1 MTSDL
6 LRLGACQLFD
16 DEATRHRDSYDTT
29 QGGEQIDWCYCPSA
43 TNTAR
48 RKQRSW
54 IPPIRARETRDYA
67 MKRLFGRLPPVSPT
81 ATGLVLAASGLVV
94 VSESWYSPRIA
105 CESTQDTPSL
115 VSAKVP
121 KNRLIFLGSGSST
134 GCPRPLC
141 TMLFNEKSLAESGSD
156 PVLKELRDQFQEKC
170 LVSKRA
176 TVGNPLHNKDYRN
189 NPSLLIAQYDENTGQ
204 TKHVVIDVGKTFRE
218 ASLRWF
224 PYHGIA
230 ISTHHH
236 LLPTLSPRR
245 SP

>member
-1 MTSDL
+1 
-6 LRLGACQLFD
+6 
-16 DEATRHRDSYDTT
+16 
-29 QGGEQIDWCYCPSA
+29 
-43 TNTAR
+43 
-48 RKQRSW
+48 
-54 IPPIRARETRDYA
+54 

-81 ATGLVLAASGLVV
+81 AAGLVLAASGLVV

-141 TMLFNEKSLAESGSD
+141 TMLFNEKSLTESGSD

-224 PYHGIA
+224 PYHGIG
-230 ISTHHH
+230 SLHHGFGFGGVGY
-236 LLPTLSPRR
+236 LWFGKEPWKAVALYFTITTFFVLMCNWCFSNCSRR
-245 SP
+245 